1 MTAIIASTVGVKTMA
16 DDTLRLT
23 IDIDPRYA
31 GEAFALFGKRG
42 SACAIARLTN
52 ESAVEEMRSQDHIEE
67 PLEMVEKKGGELAKL
82 AGILCNSP
90 DFINWLGCDTADEA
104 RRQICSDCDIDSRRE
119 LDHNEQAAK
128 MFHLHYREPFVAYM
142 KKRGVAA

>member
-1 MTAIIASTVGVKTMA
+1 MSAIIASTVGVKTMA

-23 IDIDPRYA
+23 IDIDPIYA

-52 ESAVEEMRSQDHIEE
+52 EAAVEEMRAQDHIEH
-67 PLEMVEKKGGELAKL
+67 PLEMVDKKGGELAKL

-90 DFINWLGCDTADEA
+90 DFIAWLGCDTPDEA
-104 RRQICSDCDIDSRRE
+104 RAQICDDCEIESRRE
-119 LDHNEQAAK
+119 LDHNDKAARL
-128 MFHLHYREPFVAYM
+128 FHTQYREPFVAYM

>member
-1 MTAIIASTVGVKTMA
+1 MSAIIASTVGVKTMA

-52 ESAVEEMRSQDHIEE
+52 EAAVEDMRDESRDDQPVEM
-67 PLEMVEKKGGELAKL
+67 KGGELAKL
-82 AGILCNSP
+82 AGIFCNSP
-90 DFINWLGCDTADEA
+90 DFINWLGVENGEAARSIICDECG
-104 RRQICSDCDIDSRRE
+104 IESRRE
-119 LDHNEQAAK
+119 LDHNEIAASN
-128 MFHLHYREPFVAYM
+128 FHRLFREPFSAYM

>member
-1 MTAIIASTVGVKTMA
+1 MSAIIASTVGVKTMA

-52 ESAVEEMRSQDHIEE
+52 EAAVEEMRDEIHDERQ
-67 PLEMVEKKGGELAKL
+67 PEMVEKKGGELAKL
-82 AGILCNSP
+82 AGIFCNSP
-90 DFINWLGCDTADEA
+90 DFINWLGAGNGESARSIICDECG
-104 RRQICSDCDIDSRRE
+104 IESRRE
-119 LDHNEQAAK
+119 LDHNEIAASN
-128 MFHLHYREPFVAYM
+128 FHRLFREPFSAYM

>member
-1 MTAIIASTVGVKTMA
+1 MTGDIGAIIASTVGVKTMA

-52 ESAVEEMRSQDHIEE
+52 EAAVDEMRADTAISVEEK
-67 PLEMVEKKGGELAKL
+67 PKGGALARL
-82 AGILCNSP
+82 AGQLCGQQE
-90 DFINWLGCDTADEA
+90 FIDWLGVNNTDEA
-104 RRQICSDCDIDSRRE
+104 AEFIRCECEIKSRSE
-119 LDHNEQAAK
+119 LDHNAGAASIFHQAIRLPYLLSQR
-128 MFHLHYREPFVAYM
+128 M
-142 KKRGVAA
+142 AA